1 MALTPTEMFI
11 YGFAGSV
18 AVDIVTAAK
27 LYDSNQIVVPERY
40 QRKMYYV
47 VRLLLAVV
55 AGGLAVAYEIDKP
68 LLAANIGA
76 ATPLIVQ
83 AFAQGVGRNGQTH
96 ITGGEPQAEDV
107 RRAPIE
113 TVVNDSR
120 QS

>member
-1 MALTPTEMFI
+1 MPLTPTEMFI
-11 YGFAGSV
+11 YGFAGSI

-27 LYDSNQIVVPERY
+27 LYDSNQIIVPERY

-83 AFAQGVGRNGQTH
+83 AFAQGVGRHSPSSAATSDA
-96 ITGGEPQAEDV
+96 TAENSH
-107 RRAPIE
+107 RPEAPLA
-113 TVVNDSR
+113 TNDRNLS
-120 QS
+120 